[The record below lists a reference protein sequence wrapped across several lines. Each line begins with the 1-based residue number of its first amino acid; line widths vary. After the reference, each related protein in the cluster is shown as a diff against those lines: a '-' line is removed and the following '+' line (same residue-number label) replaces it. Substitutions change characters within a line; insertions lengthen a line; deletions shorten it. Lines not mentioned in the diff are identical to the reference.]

1 MHQRQRSSLL
11 NINNWRLWLGLGV
24 SVCFLLLLAYNI
36 NLTEIATSLAEANYL
51 YTAPAV
57 GIYFVAVYF
66 RAIRWRFLLLPLASL
81 PVNRLYPVVV
91 IGYMANNVMPARLGE
106 LVRSYYLA
114 RREKVSGS
122 SALATIAIERVY
134 DGVTLLAFAA
144 ISAPVL
150 LLLGKFDATGEAYRT
165 TAIALAIGVVTLFL
179 TALAVL
185 TFATFPWFLRL
196 LDLALRAVPPMMRP
210 KARHLAMNF
219 IGGLSVLSSPRK
231 HLAVFALSLPVWL
244 LEGSMYFLV
253 SYSFG
258 IDSYFE
264 SIWILL
270 LALLLLTATSNLASA
285 LPTSI
290 GGIGPFELA
299 AQQTLLVLGVGAS
312 VGAVFAGFLHLIALW
327 LPVNLVGLAL
337 LWKQNLSLRGL
348 SDAPPSADPI
358 LTSEYGGGLPITN
371 EETP

>member
-1 MHQRQRSSLL
+1 L

-24 SVCFLLLLAYNI
+24 SVFFLALMAYNV

-51 YTAPAV
+51 YAVPAV
-57 GIYFVAVYF
+57 VIYFVAVYF
-66 RAIRWRFLLLPLASL
+66 RAIRWRFLLSPLASI

-91 IGYMANNVMPARLGE
+91 IGYMSNNLMPARLGE

-114 RREKVSGS
+114 HREKVSGS

-134 DGVTLLAFAA
+134 DGVTLLTFAA

-150 LLLGKFDATGEAYRT
+150 LLMGKLYATGQAYQ
-165 TAIALAIGVVTLFL
+165 TAAVALAIGVVALFL

-185 TFATFPWFLRL
+185 TLASFPWFFRL
-196 LDLALRAVPPMMRP
+196 LDLALRAVPLVIRP
-210 KARHLAMNF
+210 ITRHLAINF
-219 IGGLSVLSSPRK
+219 IGGLSVLNSPRK
-231 HLAVFALSLPVWL
+231 HLAVFALSLPIWL

-258 IDSYFE
+258 INSYFE

-270 LALLLLTATSNLASA
+270 LALLLVTATSNLAGA
-285 LPTSI
+285 LPSSI

-299 AQQTLLVLGVGAS
+299 AQQTLLVLGVGMS
-312 VGAVFAGFLHLIALW
+312 VGAVYAGFLHLITLW

-337 LWKQNLSLRGL
+337 LWKQNLSLRAL
-348 SDAPPSADPI
+348 ADTPPFADAK
-358 LTSEYGGGLPITN
+358 LTPNHGGVLPIPTK
-371 EETP
+371 ETP

>member
-1 MHQRQRSSLL
+1 M

-24 SVCFLLLLAYNI
+24 SIFFLLLLAYNV

-51 YTAPAV
+51 YAVPAV
-57 GIYFVAVYF
+57 GIYFLAVYF
-66 RAIRWRFLLLPLASL
+66 RAIRWRFLLSPLASL

-91 IGYMANNVMPARLGE
+91 IGYMANNLMPARLGE

-150 LLLGKFDATGEAYRT
+150 LLLGKFDATGETYRT
-165 TAIALAIGVVTLFL
+165 TAIALAIGVVALFL

-196 LDLALRAVPPMMRP
+196 LDLALRAAPPVIRP
-210 KARHLAMNF
+210 KARHLAINF
-219 IGGLSVLSSPRK
+219 IGGLSVLSSPKK

-253 SYSFG
+253 S
-258 IDSYFE
+258 
-264 SIWILL
+264 
-270 LALLLLTATSNLASA
+270 
-285 LPTSI
+285 
-290 GGIGPFELA
+290 
-299 AQQTLLVLGVGAS
+299 
-312 VGAVFAGFLHLIALW
+312 
-327 LPVNLVGLAL
+327 
-337 LWKQNLSLRGL
+337 
-348 SDAPPSADPI
+348 
-358 LTSEYGGGLPITN
+358 
-371 EETP
+371 

>member
-1 MHQRQRSSLL
+1 M
-11 NINNWRLWLGLGV
+11 I
-24 SVCFLLLLAYNI
+24 
-36 NLTEIATSLAEANYL
+36 
-51 YTAPAV
+51 
-57 GIYFVAVYF
+57 
-66 RAIRWRFLLLPLASL
+66 
-81 PVNRLYPVVV
+81 
-91 IGYMANNVMPARLGE
+91 
-106 LVRSYYLA
+106 
-114 RREKVSGS
+114 
-122 SALATIAIERVY
+122 
-134 DGVTLLAFAA
+134 
-144 ISAPVL
+144 
-150 LLLGKFDATGEAYRT
+150 
-165 TAIALAIGVVTLFL
+165 
-179 TALAVL
+179 
-185 TFATFPWFLRL
+185 
-196 LDLALRAVPPMMRP
+196 RP
-210 KARHLAMNF
+210 KARHLAINF
-219 IGGLSVLSSPRK
+219 IGGLSVLSSPKK

-312 VGAVFAGFLHLIALW
+312 VGAVYAGFLHLIALW

-348 SDAPPSADPI
+348 ADAPPDADAK
-358 LTSEYGGGLPITN
+358 LTPGYGGGLQITT

>member
-210 KARHLAMNF
+210 KARRLAINF

>member
-210 KARHLAMNF
+210 KAQKLAMNF